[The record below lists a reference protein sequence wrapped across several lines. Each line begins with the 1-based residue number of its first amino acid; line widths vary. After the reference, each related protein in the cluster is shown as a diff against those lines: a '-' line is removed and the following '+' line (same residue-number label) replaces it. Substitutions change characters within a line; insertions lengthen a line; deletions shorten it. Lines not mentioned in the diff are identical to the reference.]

1 MDKVEILNK
10 RLKEVVD
17 KFETLKKCG
26 IDEEIF
32 EIYLQHKTGLSKKK
46 IKEVLKNVDE
56 FYNKL
61 IKNLVLD
68 GLKDDN

>member
-1 MDKVEILNK
+1 MDKVELLNK

-17 KFETLKKCG
+17 KFEILKKCG
-26 IDEEIF
+26 VDEEIL
-32 EIYLQHKTGLSKKK
+32 EIFLQHKTGLSKKK

-61 IKNLVLD
+61 LKNLIVENLE
-68 GLKDDN
+68 

>member
-1 MDKVEILNK
+1 MDKVELLNK

-17 KFETLKKCG
+17 KFESLKKSG
-26 IDEEIF
+26 IDEEIL
-32 EIYLQHKTGLSKKK
+32 EIFLQHKTGLSKKK
-46 IKEVLKNVDE
+46 IKEVLKNVDD

-61 IKNLVLD
+61 LKNLVLN